1 MGTDHTNA
9 KAEQRRAKDVG
20 PIALPAVQ
28 PPDTKDESE

>member
-20 PIALPAVQ
+20 PIAPAVQ
-28 PPDTKDESE
+28 PPGTKNESE